1 MVLGLVLDLVLKL
14 LSGGLGSWD
23 VWGGWVGLSGVGGWG
38 GMGFEDQN
46 VPTRRTRI
54 LHFTRPCRCSAGKNL
69 SFAQFIT
76 QLRLRPLFLTVCVV
90 SKSPSGVRD
99 REVLLEGITEIQGYL
114 MLCHARA
121 TEVQGDS
128 QQLTIVLL

>member
-46 VPTRRTRI
+46 VPTRRTRT
-54 LHFTRPCRCSAGKNL
+54 LSFTRPFRCAAAILN
-69 SFAQFIT
+69 
-76 QLRLRPLFLTVCVV
+76 
-90 SKSPSGVRD
+90 
-99 REVLLEGITEIQGYL
+99 
-114 MLCHARA
+114 
-121 TEVQGDS
+121 
-128 QQLTIVLL
+128 